1 MNNECFQRQWRFR
14 IFKFRIFGFSNFG
27 FRFPIFELQRYFSFF
42 SQIRKVN
49 LSKKFLVSNDVAS
62 LFTNILLHETIYI
75 AINLIFNHNF
85 NLNIT
90 RKELK
95 KLFLFATSQTLFIFN
110 SKFQNQIDGIAMV
123 SPLARVLANIIMGFR
138 KSKWLN

>member
-1 MNNECFQRQWRFR
+1 MNV
-14 IFKFRIFGFSNFG
+14 FKGSEDFGFSNFG
-27 FRFPIFELQRYFSFF
+27 FLDFRISVFDFRFSNCKDTFPFF

-75 AINLIFNHNF
+75 AINLIFNHNL

-110 SKFQNQIDGIAMV
+110 SKFHNQIDGIAMV
-123 SPLARVLANIIMGFR
+123 SPLARVLNNIIMGFR
-138 KSKWLN
+138 KSK